1 MPLVP
6 VKIPPGLERNNTP
19 YETLDRYWD
28 ANLVRWQSGS
38 IVPIGG
44 WTKLT
49 ATPLTGPVRK
59 IYVYRDNID
68 QRHVLV
74 GTGSKLYEDNGSSYT
89 DITPAALVPLDSVGT
104 AGGYGTLTYGTSTY
118 GTPRPGPSPIFSP
131 FAYWSF
137 DNWGEDVV
145 MTESADG
152 RIFYYST
159 ATATVAPAVVTTAP
173 TGNNAVAVS
182 QERHVIAVGQV
193 GGGGSVF
200 RVAWSSRE
208 DYTDWNFAST
218 TNSAGFQDL
227 DTHAPLLAATEV
239 REGHL
244 IHSMSDCYLM
254 QYVGQPFIFGFTW
267 LSTVAMMHP
276 DSIISFNGRAAWLG
290 RNGFQVYSGGGVAN
304 LDCPILNDILAEFDP
319 SYGPYRIHG
328 AQNGRFPEL
337 WWFYPTR
344 GNTEANRYVIWNYVE
359 NWWAWGMLTRSA
371 MSPAVAYTEP
381 FMGNADGDM
390 FEHDEPDQWT
400 NAGQP
405 RFQDIFVE
413 TGALGVSD
421 RIVDI
426 NQLQAATG
434 DGATALQVTAYAQY
448 TPEGTVTTF
457 GPYTPR
463 SDGYCDTRISGR
475 NVRFRWQPT
484 SDGVWGIGTV
494 RVDIPQQQGSGAK
507 R

>member
-1 MPLVP
+1 MMIPL
-6 VKIPPGLERNNTP
+6 KLPPGLERNNTP
-19 YETLDRYWD
+19 YESTDRYWD
-28 ANLVRWQSGS
+28 SNLVRWQSGS
-38 IVPIGG
+38 IVPVGG

-59 IYVYRDNID
+59 IYVYRDNSD

-89 DITPAALVPLDSVGT
+89 DITPAALVPLDSVGV
-104 AGGYGTLTYGTSTY
+104 AGGYGTLTYGSSTY

-152 RIFYYST
+152 RLFYYST

-182 QERHVIAVGQV
+182 PERHVIAIGQV
-193 GGGGSVF
+193 GSSGSVF

-218 TNSAGFQDL
+218 TNTAGFQDL
-227 DTHAPLLAATEV
+227 DTHSPLLNATEV

-244 IHSMSDCYLM
+244 ILSMSDAYLM

-267 LSTVAMMHP
+267 LGQVAMMHP
-276 DSIISFNGRAAWLG
+276 DSVIPFNGRAAWLG
-290 RNGFQVYSGGGVAN
+290 RNGFQVYSGGAIQP
-304 LDCPILNDILAEFDP
+304 LDCPILNDILQEMDP

-328 AQNGRFPEL
+328 ALNGRFPEL
-337 WWFYPTR
+337 WWFYPTV

-381 FMGNADGDM
+381 FMGDANGNM
-390 FEHDEPDQWT
+390 YEHDEPDQWT
-400 NAGQP
+400 NAGLP
-405 RFQDIFVE
+405 RFQDIFIE
-413 TGALGVSD
+413 SGALSVSD

-426 NQLQAATG
+426 NQMMIASG
-434 DGATALQVTAYAQY
+434 VGATATQTTFYAQY
-448 TPEGTVTTF
+448 TPEGAINTF
-457 GPYTPR
+457 GPYTGR
-463 SDGYCDTRISGR
+463 SDGYADTRVSGR
-475 NVRFRWQPT
+475 GVRLRHQPT
-484 SDGVWGIGTV
+484 ADGLWGVGTTFL
-494 RVDIPQQQGSGAK
+494 DIPQPIGKGAK